1 MKGDRGERREA
12 GEIAPFLLF
21 GEGDASNSS
30 SDAAR
35 RARFASTSANG
46 LPFALEFSNGD
57 DVLFSAC
64 NPNNGDRLKRAVAA
78 LKSIVDKSCADATA
92 AAGEA
97 DEGL

>member
-1 MKGDRGERREA
+1 
-12 GEIAPFLLF
+12 
-21 GEGDASNSS
+21 
-30 SDAAR
+30 
-35 RARFASTSANG
+35 
-46 LPFALEFSNGD
+46 
-57 DVLFSAC
+57 VLFSAC